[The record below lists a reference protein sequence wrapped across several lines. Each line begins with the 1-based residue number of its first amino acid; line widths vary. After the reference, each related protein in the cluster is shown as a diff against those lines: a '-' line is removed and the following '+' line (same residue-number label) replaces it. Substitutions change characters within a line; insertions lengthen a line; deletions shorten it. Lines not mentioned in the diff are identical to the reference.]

1 MLLVIAIHQQ
11 VIAQIV
17 IAIIKALIAILMIVV
32 RLTGQAK
39 LKRVAYHFGTKTAFQ
54 MTLNP
59 TCIILR
65 PKN

>member
-11 VIAQIV
+11 AIAQTV
-17 IAIIKALIAILMIVV
+17 IAIIKVLIVILMIVV
-32 RLTGQAK
+32 QLTVQAR
-39 LKRVAYHFGTKTAFQ
+39 LKRVGYHFGTKTAFQ